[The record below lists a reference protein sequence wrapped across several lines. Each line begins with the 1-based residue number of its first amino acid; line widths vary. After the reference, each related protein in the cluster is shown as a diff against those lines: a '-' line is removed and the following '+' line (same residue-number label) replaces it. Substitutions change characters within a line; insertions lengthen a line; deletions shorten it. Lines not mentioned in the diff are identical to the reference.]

1 MVQSQPE
8 LLREKLWVYMVLLPI
23 ILNLGSFF
31 TYGIYYALFY
41 ARPDLVA
48 GIAPGA
54 ARAATDVLI
63 FIVEWTFAISI
74 ILRCRRSGL
83 PLKQLISPQGSLW
96 SFRWR
101 PALLLF
107 ASWNG
112 LFALYMLGL
121 SKFYPS
127 VSDVYQGLS
136 MGVRL
141 LQIILI
147 PLTAAFCEELIWRAY
162 IPTRMELRGHR
173 FWSIVLLSS
182 LSFALIHGVFL
193 VDKLIITFVLGV
205 MSTLYY
211 LKERNLV
218 PLMFTHWVVDLWS
231 FGLFMFG

>member
-1 MVQSQPE
+1 M
-8 LLREKLWVYMVLLPI
+8 WVYTVLPPI

-31 TYGIYYALFY
+31 TYGVYYALFY
-41 ARPDLVA
+41 AQPNLVA

-54 ARAATDVLI
+54 VRAATDILI
-63 FIVEWTFAISI
+63 FLVEWAFAISI
-74 ILRCRRSGL
+74 ILRFRRLGL
-83 PLKQLISPQGSLW
+83 PLKQLIAPLGSLW

-112 LFALYMLGL
+112 LFALYMLAL

-136 MGVRL
+136 IGVRL

-147 PLTAAFCEELIWRAY
+147 PLTAAFCEELIWRGY

-173 FWSIVLLSS
+173 FWGIVLLSS

-205 MSTLYY
+205 MSTFYY